1 LKPDVKAKPG
11 ARRVPRTLIFSAILF
26 ALSGAGVYSF
36 ISLSSANRWVR
47 HTDEVRLQ
55 IALLGATLLDAET
68 GLRGY
73 LFTGNESFLAP
84 YEQAHARWHGQLD
97 EVRRLTSDN
106 LEQQARIH
114 ELEGVIGEDFGDFTP
129 ARASAER
136 ARALI
141 DPQPLLTEHKQSM
154 DAVRVLLA
162 GMEAEEARLDQIR
175 ERTATHRWG
184 STAALLIAGALT
196 FVFVAARLSLRSRDA
211 ELQRARAEEEQRL
224 LQSVFAG
231 IDDGITL
238 LDRSG
243 RLVFANDAAARIVG
257 FDSPAALLAASPR
270 EIVDGFEILDEQG
283 QAMPADRLPSRA
295 VFAGAPAASATIR
308 YRTRRSGAWRWSIVQ
323 AHPIVDAGGNV
334 IQVVSVFRDVTADR
348 EADERRRFLLQA
360 GDELNSSLD
369 YETTLAAIARLAVP
383 VLADWCGVDIVE
395 DGHVKRL
402 ATAHVDPNK
411 LAAAVAIEKRYPS
424 DPSSKTGVHE
434 IIRTGAAQLMP
445 EIPRPLITAAA
456 VDAEHLRLIDALE
469 LRSYMG
475 VPLVIG
481 GKVLGAITFV
491 MAESHRTYGEADLE
505 FARALADRA
514 AVAVENARL
523 FREAE
528 SARAAL
534 GVQLTAEERRRRDA
548 EEQTR
553 FAETFVGM
561 LGHDLRNPLNAI
573 VMTTR
578 LLRRLAKAPNEL
590 TAVERVSSSAQR
602 MSNMVGQLLDLTRSR
617 LAGGISVDK
626 APIDLCTVVSEAVDE
641 LRRAYPGRVVD
652 WNGGTGIRARADRD
666 RLAQVVSN
674 LVGNALEH
682 GATDRA
688 VTVDMRSTETDVVL
702 TVHNEGPP
710 ISSERLGA
718 LFEPFPGKTARGEG
732 SKGLGLGLYITEQII
747 RAHGGRVEV
756 SSTAERGTTFR
767 IFLPHSD
774 GELLDSPRQEA
785 LS

>member
-1 LKPDVKAKPG
+1 
-11 ARRVPRTLIFSAILF
+11 LIFSATLF
-26 ALSGAGVYSF
+26 ALLSGSVYSF
-36 ISLSSANRWVR
+36 VSLSNANRWLR
-47 HTDEVRLQ
+47 HTDEVQ
-55 IALLGATLLDAET
+55 VQVALLGTTLLDAET

-73 LFTGNESFLAP
+73 LFTGNDAFLAP
-84 YEQAHARWHGQLD
+84 YERAHASWRGRVD

-106 LEQQARIH
+106 LEQQARVH
-114 ELEGVIGEDFGDFTP
+114 ELETVISEDLGGFTP
-129 ARASAER
+129 ARATAER
-136 ARALI
+136 ARALR
-141 DPQPLLTEHKQSM
+141 DPLPLLTEHKQTL
-154 DAVRVLLA
+154 DAARLLLA
-162 GMEAEEARLDQIR
+162 GMEAEEARLDGIR
-175 ERTATHRWG
+175 ERAATRHWSVTAT
-184 STAALLIAGALT
+184 LLIAGMLA
-196 FVFVAARLSLRSRDA
+196 FVFAAARLILRSRDA
-211 ELQRARAEEEQRL
+211 ELRRARAEEEQRL

-243 RLVFANDAAARIVG
+243 RLVFANAAAARIIG

-270 EIVDGFEILDEQG
+270 EIVDEFEILDEHG
-283 QAMPADRLPSRA
+283 QPMPVGDLPSRA
-295 VFAGAPAASATIR
+295 VLAGAPAASAMIR
-308 YRTRRSGAWRWSIVQ
+308 YRTRRGGPWRWSMVQ

-348 EADERRRFLLQA
+348 EGDERRRFLLQA
-360 GDELNSSLD
+360 GDELTSSLD
-369 YETTLAAIARLAVP
+369 YERTLAAIARLAVP

-395 DGHVKRL
+395 DGHVRRL
-402 ATAHVDPNK
+402 ATAHVDPNR
-411 LAAAVAIEKRYPS
+411 LPAAIAIAKRYPP
-424 DPSSKTGVHE
+424 DPNSKTGVHE
-434 IIRTGAAQLMP
+434 IIRTGKAQLMP
-445 EIPRPLITAAA
+445 EIPRELITAAA
-456 VDAEHLRLIDALE
+456 LDQEHLRLIDALE

-523 FREAE
+523 FREVE

-534 GVQLTAEERRRRDA
+534 GVQLIAEERRRRDA

-578 LLRRLAKAPNEL
+578 LLRRIAKAPNEL

-617 LAGGISVDK
+617 LAGGISIDK
-626 APIDLCTVVSEAVDE
+626 MPVDLCTVVSEVVDE
-641 LRRAYPGRVVD
+641 LRRAYPSRVVD
-652 WNGGTGIRARADRD
+652 WNGGTCIPARADRD

-682 GATDRA
+682 GASDRP
-688 VTVDMRSTETDVVL
+688 VTVDMRTVDTDVIL

-710 ISSERLGA
+710 ISSERMET
-718 LFEPFPGKTARGEG
+718 LFEPFPGKSTRGEG

-756 SSTAERGTTFR
+756 TSTAERGTTFR

-774 GELLDSPRQEA
+774 GEALDSPRQQA